1 MIKKKI
7 ARSVSKSKPIA
18 KAKSDNLKQQATD
31 LVQQA
36 EDLIAKAKK
45 RFDALDPDTKK
56 KLAATAA
63 GLALVAVMATRHK
76 KKLAKK

>member
-7 ARSVSKSKPIA
+7 TPSQSTNKTKA
-18 KAKSDNLKQQATD
+18 KAKPDNLKQQAAD

-63 GLALVAVMATRHK
+63 GLALVAVMASRHK

>member
-1 MIKKKI
+1 MKKKKI
-7 ARSVSKSKPIA
+7 TRSVGVSKVK
-18 KAKSDNLKQQATD
+18 KNNLKQQAVD

-36 EDLIAKAKK
+36 EDLIANAKK

-63 GLALVAVMATRHK
+63 GLALVAVMATHHK

>member
-1 MIKKKI
+1 MTKPKI
-7 ARSVSKSKPIA
+7 TRAKTSAKP
-18 KAKSDNLKQQATD
+18 KAKVQPDNLKQQAAD

>member
-1 MIKKKI
+1 MKSQKI
-7 ARSVSKSKPIA
+7 TRTKATVKPKV
-18 KAKSDNLKQQATD
+18 KAKSDDLKQQAAD

-63 GLALVAVMATRHK
+63 GLALVAVMASRHK